1 MSILEITFETL
12 TLEPLTYTPLRDPKS
27 FIKNLS
33 FDNFLIEACFL
44 LILASLILKSLKE
57 SLPIVIEFLFLNNSR
72 IFF

>member
-1 MSILEITFETL
+1 MSILEITFDPL
-12 TLEPLTYTPLRDPKS
+12 TLDPLTYTPLRDPKS

-33 FDNFLIEACFL
+33 FDNFLIKACFL
-44 LILASLILKSLKE
+44 LTLVSLILKSLKE